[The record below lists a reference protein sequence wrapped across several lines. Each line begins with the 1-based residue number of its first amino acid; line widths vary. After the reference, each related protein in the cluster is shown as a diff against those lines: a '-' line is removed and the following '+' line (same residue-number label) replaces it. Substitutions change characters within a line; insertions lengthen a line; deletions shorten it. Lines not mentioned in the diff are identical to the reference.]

1 MTLSYQLDQDGF
13 NGLDETTQKLY
24 TQSDDGNYILNITG
38 MPTEDVEGLRKKRD
52 ELMNET
58 KAEKEKRKQLEARLA
73 ELEQDKQNKADD
85 EARAKGDIEALQKSW
100 QSKLDKTQSEHKTQ
114 IDNLNKRIYDM
125 TVGQTALQM
134 ATELAVQGSAN
145 VLLPHIKSRLSL
157 TNKDDGTHQIQV
169 LDEQGNI
176 SALTLDELKAD
187 FKNNPAFKP
196 LIAGVSATGS
206 GATGAGTKAPT
217 QLKRSQMTPKDV
229 SEYIAK
235 HGREAYLKLAK

>member
-1 MTLSYQLDQDGF
+1 MTLSYQLDKDGF
-13 NGLDETTQKLY
+13 NSLDEATQQLY
-24 TQSDDGNYILNITG
+24 THSDDGNYTLNITG
-38 MPTEDVEGLRKKRD
+38 LPTDDLDGLRKKRD

-58 KAEKEKRKQLEARLA
+58 KAEKEKRKQLEVRLA
-73 ELEQDKQNKADD
+73 ELEQEKQNKADD

-100 QSKLDKTQSEHKTQ
+100 QSKLDKAQSEYQSQ

-134 ATELAVQGSAN
+134 ATELALQGSAN

-157 TNKDDGTHQIQV
+157 ANKDDGTHQIQV

-176 SALTLDELKAD
+176 SALTLDELKAE
-187 FKNNPAFKP
+187 FRNNPAFKP

-206 GATGAGTKAPT
+206 GATGAGTTAPK

-229 SEYIAK
+229 SEFIAK